1 MGAWVHSLVATA
13 RSVAQ
18 GLDLLASVQVES
30 VASIDDYGQ
39 PTYSTPRTIKCVLT
53 LLAERESD
61 EGVRRRVGAGSAHA
75 EIIIPASE
83 TIVMTDRITLPD
95 GTKKFPLK
103 IDGVS
108 DPTGK
113 RYAVTVT
120 V

>member
-1 MGAWVHSLVATA
+1 MGAWVHNLVSSI

-18 GLDLLASVQVES
+18 GLDLLATVQVES
-30 VASIDDYGQ
+30 VESVDDYGQ
-39 PTYSTPRTIKCVLT
+39 PVYSAPRSIKCVLT
-53 LLAERESD
+53 LIGERESD
-61 EGVRRRVGAGSAHA
+61 EGVRRRVGAGAAHA
-75 EIIIPASE
+75 EIIIPADE

-95 GTKKFPLK
+95 GSKKFPLK

-113 RYAVTVT
+113 RYAVNVT